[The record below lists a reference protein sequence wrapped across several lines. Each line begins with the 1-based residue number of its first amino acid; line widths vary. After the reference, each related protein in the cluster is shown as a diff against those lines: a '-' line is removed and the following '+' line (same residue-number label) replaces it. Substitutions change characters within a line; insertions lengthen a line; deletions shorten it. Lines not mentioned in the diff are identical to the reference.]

1 MEFASPSSSSNGTTA
16 SVATADGV
24 VTRVSNTPGIEDA
37 VVNSTSTS
45 STDNS
50 GDSSIDM
57 LQDSAATHATH
68 RKTFKIVFLGTGVST
83 AIPVMRHVL
92 TNCCGV
98 CKNAFEIPCSFN
110 RRNNVSIAVLYEDDI
125 EEAQASAQ
133 KDGTANGTAPAI
145 MYQKRCVLV
154 DAGKTMRDACMRV
167 LPKYGV
173 ANVDGILLTHGHA
186 DAILGLD
193 DVR

>member
-16 SVATADGV
+16 SVATADGAV
-24 VTRVSNTPGIEDA
+24 ARVSNTPGIEDA

-110 RRNNVSIAVLYEDDI
+110 RRLA
-125 EEAQASAQ
+125 AQA
-133 KDGTANGTAPAI
+133 
-145 MYQKRCVLV
+145 KRGPHDDCVRAHVPGVIEFWGSCRSKFRLAWIARRSLV
-154 DAGKTMRDACMRV
+154 VSLKSGNMFM
-167 LPKYGV
+167 
-173 ANVDGILLTHGHA
+173 
-186 DAILGLD
+186 
-193 DVR
+193 

>member
-1 MEFASPSSSSNGTTA
+1 
-16 SVATADGV
+16 
-24 VTRVSNTPGIEDA
+24 
-37 VVNSTSTS
+37 
-45 STDNS
+45 
-50 GDSSIDM
+50 
-57 LQDSAATHATH
+57 
-68 RKTFKIVFLGTGVST
+68 
-83 AIPVMRHVL
+83 
-92 TNCCGV
+92 
-98 CKNAFEIPCSFN
+98 
-110 RRNNVSIAVLYEDDI
+110 
-125 EEAQASAQ
+125 
-133 KDGTANGTAPAI
+133 